1 MPHKISWTRTLPEGV
16 TSGLSDEGKA
26 IFKKYHTEMKI
37 IDVNIV
43 DNGLCSLV
51 FANRQV
57 ADEYLSELYEIDE
70 TGKTGSYRSE
80 LTREDI

>member
-26 IFKKYHTEMKI
+26 IFNKYRNEMKI
-37 IDVNIV
+37 IGVDIV

-57 ADEYLSELYEIDE
+57 ADEYLLEMSEIDE
-70 TGKTGSYRSE
+70 ASKTGSYRSE

>member
-26 IFKKYHTEMKI
+26 IFFFFCNEMKI
-37 IDVNIV
+37 IDVDIV

-51 FANRQV
+51 FASKQV
-57 ADEYLSELYEIDE
+57 ADEYLLEMSEIDE
-70 TGKTGSYRSE
+70 ASKTGSYRSE